1 MSVRHRDIASVAVDG
16 LVKRGRRRARLQRFA
31 RCMYQFDHLRADG
44 TMLCLLFERNFIR
57 ADAVELGGEF
67 EQDQLVDIHHRCGL
81 IRSRI

>member
-1 MSVRHRDIASVAVDG
+1 M
-16 LVKRGRRRARLQRFA
+16 
-31 RCMYQFDHLRADG
+31 CQFDHLRADG